1 MRMSFLVYL
10 WQDFKAVLKM
20 ASKRKEAMAVAWVW
34 DIGEVE
40 TVEDDLRQAEIK
52 GRNLNSVHRLMSSS
66 R

>member
-1 MRMSFLVYL
+1 MSFLVYL
-10 WQDFKAVLKM
+10 WQDFKAALKM
-20 ASKRKEAMAVAWVW
+20 ASKRKEAMAVACVW

-52 GRNLNSVHRLMSSS
+52 GGNLNSVHHLMSSS